1 MKCTK
6 CFAGE
11 TEIGTTSI
19 TYQREGSSIRVTVD
33 GIPAE
38 ICPVCGEVYLSD
50 SVAQQIFN
58 MVNPILEVGRDL
70 NETTVLP
77 APTVDIHFP
86 PLAPAELKRA
96 LAV

>member
-1 MKCTK
+1 MICTK
-6 CFAGE
+6 CFEGKPE
-11 TEIGTTSI
+11 VGTTSI
-19 TYQREGSSIRVTVD
+19 TYHRDNSPIQVTVD

-50 SVAQQIFN
+50 SIAQQIFN
-58 MVNPILEVGRDL
+58 LVNPILEMGRTL
-70 NETTVLP
+70 NEGDILP

-86 PLAPAELKRA
+86 PLEPATLKRA